1 MKTISFDLD
10 GTLSDLKNFEELFWY
25 GEIPRLYSEKHNMSF
40 EEARILVKK
49 AYDEMGDQRIEWYTA
64 DYWIKSFELE
74 KSFDEIMPNI
84 KDKLTIYPEVKGV
97 LNHLSRNYEI
107 IILTKSP
114 LDMAVYK
121 LRVGNIIKK
130 IKHVFSTISYFNSV
144 EKSKEIFE
152 NILEKLNLS
161 KDEIVHVGVS
171 FNSDYITPKSFGI
184 RSFYLDRANKM
195 NGREVIHS
203 LSELEG
209 KLNGF

>member
-25 GEIPRLYSEKHNMSF
+25 GEIPKLYSEKYNMSF
-40 EEARILVKK
+40 EEARILVRK

-64 DYWIKSFELE
+64 DHWIKSFKLE
-74 KSFDEIMPNI
+74 KSFDEIMFTI
-84 KDKLTIYPEVKGV
+84 KDKLTIYPEVKWV

-114 LDMAVYK
+114 FDMAVYK

-130 IKHVFSTISYFNSV
+130 IKYVFSTISHFNST
-144 EKSKEIFE
+144 EKSKKIFE

-161 KDEIVHVGVS
+161 KDEIVHVGDS
-171 FNSDYITPKSFGI
+171 FNSDYIIPKSFGI
-184 RSFYLDRANKM
+184 RSFYLDRENKID
-195 NGREVIHS
+195 GVDVIHS